1 MTDIKVVCNVAND
14 GIENLIPVRS
24 KEEAREKGR
33 KGGIASGIARREKK
47 EQKKT
52 IAQALELILN
62 AKIPDAMTKKMQA
75 QTGISELDYRTALAY
90 SVISTGNKK
99 GDANALRVI
108 ADYIGEK
115 PADNLN
121 INADENSKFAD
132 ILNQWGNG
140 CSNVIDL
147 YGGSGSTLIACEQLS
162 RNCFMMELD
171 PHYVDV
177 IIARWEQFTG
187 KKAVL
192 ING

>member
-1 MTDIKVVCNVAND
+1 MAND

-52 IAQALELILN
+52 IAQALEMILN
-62 AKIPDAMTKKMQA
+62 AKIPDAMAKKMQA

-90 SVISTGNKK
+90 SVISTGIKK
-99 GDANALRVI
+99 GDANTLRVI

-115 PADNLN
+115 PVHNLN

-132 ILNQWGNG
+132 IL
-140 CSNVIDL
+140 
-147 YGGSGSTLIACEQLS
+147 EQLK
-162 RNCFMMELD
+162 E
-171 PHYVDV
+171 
-177 IIARWEQFTG
+177 E
-187 KKAVL
+187 
-192 ING
+192 